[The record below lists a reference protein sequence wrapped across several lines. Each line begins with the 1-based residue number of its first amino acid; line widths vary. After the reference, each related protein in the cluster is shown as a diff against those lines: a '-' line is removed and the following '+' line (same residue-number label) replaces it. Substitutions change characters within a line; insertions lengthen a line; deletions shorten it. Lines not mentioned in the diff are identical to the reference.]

1 MIVLDTQAWL
11 WWTHDPSRLSARAR
25 SAIQQVEKA
34 DGIRVS
40 VISAWEIALK
50 QKIGKLALPVSIDE
64 WYRQASRYPNLVVE
78 PLSAL
83 DAIASTR
90 LPGDFHK
97 DPADSMIVAMARR
110 YACKLVTSD
119 KLIGGC
125 PHVSS
130 IW

>member
-11 WWTHDPSRLSARAR
+11 WWTHDPSRLSPRAEE
-25 SAIQQVEKA
+25 AIQQAEKA

-50 QKIGKLALPVSIDE
+50 QRIGKLALPASIDE

-97 DPADSMIVAMARR
+97 DPADRMIVAMARR
-110 YACKLVTSD
+110 YDCKLVTSD
-119 KLIGGC
+119 KLIQRY
-125 PHVSS
+125 PHVTT

>member
-1 MIVLDTQAWL
+1 MIILDTQAWL
-11 WWTHDPSRLSARAR
+11 WWTHDPSRLSDRARA
-25 SAIQQVEKA
+25 AIQQAEKA

-50 QKIGKLALPVSIDE
+50 QKTGKLALPMTIDE
-64 WYRQASRYPNLVVE
+64 WYSLASRYPNLVVE

-97 DPADSMIVAMARR
+97 DPADRMIVAMARR
-110 YACKLVTSD
+110 YACALATSD
-119 KLIGGC
+119 KLIQRYR
-125 PHVSS
+125 HVAT

>member
-11 WWTHDPSRLSARAR
+11 WWTHDLSKLSPRARA
-25 SAIQQVEKA
+25 AIQQAEKG

-50 QKIGKLALPVSIDE
+50 HKIGKLALPVTIDD

-97 DPADSMIVAMARR
+97 DPADRMIVAMARR
-110 YACKLVTSD
+110 YACKLATSD
-119 KLIGGC
+119 KLIRSYR
-125 PHVSS
+125 HVSS
-130 IW
+130 VW

>member
-11 WWTHDPSRLSARAR
+11 WWTMDPSQLSHPAKT
-25 SAIQQVEKA
+25 AIQQAEKA
-34 DGIRVS
+34 DGMRVS

-50 QKIGKLALPVSIDE
+50 QRIGKLALSVTIDE

-78 PLSAL
+78 PLCAL
-83 DAIASTR
+83 DAISSTR

-97 DPADSMIVAMARR
+97 DPADRMIVAMARR
-110 YACKLVTSD
+110 YECNLVTSD
-119 KLIGGC
+119 KLIQRY